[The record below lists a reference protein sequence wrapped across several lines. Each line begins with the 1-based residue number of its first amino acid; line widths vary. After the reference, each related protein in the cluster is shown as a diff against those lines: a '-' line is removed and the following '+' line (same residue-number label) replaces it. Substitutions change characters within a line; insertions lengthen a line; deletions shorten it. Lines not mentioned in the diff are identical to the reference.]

1 MSQAHIWWN
10 KIKNNAVKMY
20 FCERFKIDVLGTS
33 QGRYPR
39 DVFSG
44 RFEDIHR
51 TAFQNCKNMQQLTF
65 QYFMQHIWW
74 SNIENNTTLMCLV
87 IYFQIAVLERSRG
100 RNFKY
105 LGTSLIN
112 LIVFASWLYTESMS
126 IREIFKRALRL
137 SSKTL

>member
-1 MSQAHIWWN
+1 
-10 KIKNNAVKMY
+10 
-20 FCERFKIDVLGTS
+20 
-33 QGRYPR
+33 
-39 DVFSG
+39 
-44 RFEDIHR
+44 
-51 TAFQNCKNMQQLTF
+51 
-65 QYFMQHIWW
+65 
-74 SNIENNTTLMCLV
+74 MCLV

-105 LGTSLIN
+105 LGISLIN